1 MESQS
6 ENVESEVYYWHGIY
20 SYCNGYC

>member
-6 ENVESEVYYWHGIY
+6 ENVESEVCYWHGMN
-20 SYCNGYC
+20 SFSNSCC